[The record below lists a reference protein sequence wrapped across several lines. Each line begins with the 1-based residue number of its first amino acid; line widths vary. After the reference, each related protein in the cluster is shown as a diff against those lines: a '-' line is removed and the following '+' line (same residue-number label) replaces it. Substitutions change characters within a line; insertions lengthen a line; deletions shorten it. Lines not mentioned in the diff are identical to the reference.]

1 MPDDRDYER
10 YDQELQSNRHRQEEA
25 ELEEWRQWAE
35 SWLHEIDEEGG
46 AGEVGTDDLTNE
58 YKRQTPGQ

>member
-1 MPDDRDYER
+1 MPDNRDYDIDESR
-10 YDQELQSNRHRQEEA
+10 RLADEEA

-46 AGEVGTDDLTNE
+46 AGEVGTDELTNR
-58 YKRQTPGQ
+58 YKSDTPGQ